1 MISDKI
7 LDSMTEIDD
16 DLLDEALFG
25 EAAAPG
31 KVVRMPGRPSR
42 RIAAIIAAAVLVL
55 AAGIGVYAS
64 GVLTAPVEVYRSAEV
79 EKKTRVMTIDGVEVD
94 HIDIDVLL
102 PLTYQGDVKGPIR
115 DEAAAKLAEKV
126 AKDERAWNYGN
137 GPDAVNGIV
146 THNFYQISEH
156 KEFDDQKDI
165 LDFIG
170 LEKLEEQYFPFENY
184 GAGLSYNADLK
195 VGHDVKDLRLWGGL
209 NYGMH
214 SIDGP
219 ISVETWTT
227 ISLTDDK
234 KQIEESYGYTGFG
247 GIIDDGTMTVE
258 TLQNANGY
266 NGAKVYSNE
275 GKTEKY
281 SAIACIAKNDC
292 YYQIVLSCDWE
303 YADQAREILQTW
315 IDSF

>member
-1 MISDKI
+1 MINDKI
-7 LDSMTEIDD
+7 LDSINEIDD

-25 EAAAPG
+25 ETEASA
-31 KVVRMPGRPSR
+31 KVIHMPRRSPR
-42 RIAAIIAAAVLVL
+42 RIAAVIAAAVLVL
-55 AAGIGVYAS
+55 GAGIGVYAS
-64 GVLTAPVEVYRSAEV
+64 GVLTAPVEIYRSAEV
-79 EKKTRVMTIDGVEVD
+79 EEKKSVMLIDGVEVD
-94 HIDIDVLL
+94 HIDINVRL

-184 GAGLSYNADLK
+184 SAGLSYNADLK

-209 NYGMH
+209 HYGMH
-214 SIDGP
+214 SIDEP
-219 ISVETWTT
+219 ISVGTWAMV
-227 ISLTDDK
+227 SLTNDK
-234 KQIEESYGYTGFG
+234 KEIETGWCYTGFG
-247 GIIDDGTMTVE
+247 GIIDDGTLSAE
-258 TLQNANGY
+258 TFQNSNGY
-266 NGAKVYSNE
+266 NGAKVVSNE

-281 SAIACIAKNDC
+281 SAQACIAKNDC
-292 YYQIVLSCDWE
+292 FYQINLSCDWE
-303 YADQAREILQTW
+303 YADQAQQILQTW